1 VRILLL
7 PGTYDFKNLGDV
19 AMLQIAV
26 ERLGKYLPGCSVRVF
41 TYTPDLLQRFCPGT
55 EAAHL
60 DARDRLRKA
69 RILPR
74 RLWREAEARFRE
86 KQPRLFLRL
95 WQIKATVLRGKYLV
109 PLSFLKDVQQ
119 ADALFMTGCGMINDC
134 FPEAARQALDI
145 LQMGIDRGIPTALF
159 SQGIGP
165 LEETGLR
172 DHAARVLP
180 GTNAIFLRETRAS
193 RPLLESCG
201 VSSRRMVFTGDDAVE
216 LAWRA
221 RRDALGTHLG
231 YNLRLAAY
239 SGMSEEILKAVC
251 RVLALKAQR
260 HGVSLVGVPITRGD
274 IDCDLATAQRMLDG
288 MAVEG
293 TPGTDV
299 DTPLKAIERTA
310 ECRIVVTGAYHLAV
324 FALSQGIPAVCV
336 AHNLYYRDKF
346 LGLAEA
352 FGDGCTVLS
361 AEKAGFE
368 SFLAEAIDNAWERA
382 PGLHSSL
389 VKSAARQVN
398 LANAAYT
405 KLLSQPDP
413 DRRIAKS
420 TAPSLATAS

>member
-26 ERLGKYLPGCSVRVF
+26 ERLGRCLPGCSVRVF
-41 TYTPDLLQRFCPGT
+41 TYTPDLLQRFCPGA
-55 EAAHL
+55 EPAHL
-60 DARDRLRKA
+60 EARDRLRKA
-69 RILPR
+69 KLLPR
-74 RLWREAEARFRE
+74 RLWREGEARFRE
-86 KQPRLFLRL
+86 SQPRLFLRL
-95 WQIKATVLRGKYLV
+95 WQIKATVLRGKYLF
-109 PLSFLKDVQQ
+109 PLSFLRDVQR

-145 LQMGIDRGIPTALF
+145 LQMGIDRGILTALF

-165 LEETGLR
+165 LEEARLR
-172 DHAARVLP
+172 RHAAEVLP
-180 GTNAIFLRETRAS
+180 GINAIFLRETRAS

-201 VSSRRMVFTGDDAVE
+201 VSSRQVAFTGDDAVE

-231 YNLRLAAY
+231 YNLRLSTY
-239 SGMSEEILKAVC
+239 SGMSEEVLSAVC
-251 RVLALKAQR
+251 RVLALKAQQY
-260 HGVSLVGVPITRGD
+260 GVSLVGVPITRGD
-274 IDCDLATAQRMLDG
+274 IDCDLITARRMLEG
-288 MAVEG
+288 MAVNG

-324 FALSQGIPAVCV
+324 FALSQGIPAICI
-336 AHNLYYRDKF
+336 ARNLYYTDKF

-352 FGDGCTVLS
+352 FGDGCTVLN
-361 AEKAGFE
+361 ADKAGFE
-368 SFLAEAIDNAWERA
+368 SFLAAAIDEMWERA
-382 PGLHSSL
+382 PGLHGSL
-389 VKSAARQVN
+389 VKSAARQVD

-405 KLLSQPDP
+405 RLLCQLRPNG
-413 DRRIAKS
+413 RAAKS
-420 TAPSLATAS
+420 MACSVATAS